1 MPCYNMDIMVKP
13 VESSMRPP
21 ELRVQTLGR
30 FVVWRGGA
38 RMPEADW
45 GREKARRLFQY
56 LITCRRQYIPKER
69 IAGELWPQLDADRA
83 DRDFKVA
90 LNAVQRVLEPDRP
103 PRRPS
108 AYITRI
114 GLSYGLNADAPLT
127 LDAVEFEDGV
137 TAGNTA
143 EKGSPE
149 QAIDLYRRALDL
161 YQGDYLPDAI
171 YEDWSSGERERLVA
185 LYLTGAGRLAR
196 LLLDAGDL
204 FETINWSQK
213 VLAIDPCWEEA
224 YRLLMRVHM
233 SNGNRPL
240 AIRAYR
246 QCQQVLSDEL
256 GIGPMNE
263 TTLLYEQISD
273 DCSD

>member
-1 MPCYNMDIMVKP
+1 MLLFDFDLADMPI
-13 VESSMRPP
+13 PP
-21 ELRVQTLGR
+21 ER
-30 FVVWRGGA
+30 
-38 RMPEADW
+38 EASI
-45 GREKARRLFQY
+45 RL
-56 LITCRRQYIPKER
+56 
-69 IAGELWPQLDADRA
+69 RA
-83 DRDFKVA
+83 D
-90 LNAVQRVLEPDRP
+90 LP
-103 PRRPS
+103 PS
-108 AYITRI
+108 
-114 GLSYGLNADAPLT
+114 GDLSG
-127 LDAVEFEDGV
+127 
-137 TAGNTA
+137 
-143 EKGSPE
+143 
-149 QAIDLYRRALDL
+149 
-161 YQGDYLPDAI
+161 
-171 YEDWSSGERERLVA
+171 GERERLVA